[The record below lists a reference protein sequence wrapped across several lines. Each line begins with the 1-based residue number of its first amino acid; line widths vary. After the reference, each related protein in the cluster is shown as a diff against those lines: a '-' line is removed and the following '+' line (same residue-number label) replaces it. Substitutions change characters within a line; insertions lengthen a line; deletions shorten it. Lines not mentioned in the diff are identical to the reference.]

1 MNAKVKLFNFFLLV
15 SISLLLACVD
25 FDPKTLDNLH
35 GKTVYKIGHGGTGF
49 RRWFPFQPLPAN
61 SSASI
66 KSALEQGADG
76 VEVDLQMTN
85 DGKFVL
91 YHDNQLQS
99 LTAKS
104 GCIADYG
111 FSEVVGTN
119 YQVGWPFD
127 WFQNEQIISLDSLV
141 QLLKDQG
148 IFPLLHLDMR
158 TYSACLEL
166 QPNQLFERRFIQR
179 LDAELRRLGVPK
191 EKVLL
196 ISVTKDA
203 LLKAQEINCRFPL
216 SLEVIQE
223 FEADLE
229 WALKHEIKVLTVKPR
244 ILDLDKV
251 RLAHEKGIEV
261 ITFGAKSKSGNA
273 KLLRLNPD
281 YIQTDNLKAL
291 TKLLEN

>member
-1 MNAKVKLFNFFLLV
+1 MNAKIKLFNLFMLLG
-15 SISLLLACVD
+15 ISLLVACVD

-35 GKTVYKIGHGGTGF
+35 GKTVYKIGHGGLGF
-49 RRWFPFQPLPAN
+49 RRWFPFQALPAN
-61 SSASI
+61 SYASLQA
-66 KSALEQGADG
+66 ALKQGADG
-76 VEVDLQMTN
+76 VEVDLQMTK

-104 GCIADYG
+104 GCIADYTL
-111 FSEVVGTN
+111 SELIGTK

-127 WFQNEQIISLDSLV
+127 WFQNEQIISLDSLI
-141 QLLKDQG
+141 QLLKNQG
-148 IFPLLHLDMR
+148 SFPLLHLDMR

-166 QPNQLFERRFIQR
+166 MPNQDFERRFIKR
-179 LDAELRRLGVPK
+179 LDAELKRLGVPK

-203 LLKAQEINCRFPL
+203 LLKAQEIKSPFPL
-216 SLEVIQE
+216 SLEVIQD
-223 FEADLE
+223 FDKDLK
-229 WALKHEIKVLTVKPR
+229 WALKHKVKTLTVKPR
-244 ILDLDKV
+244 ILSVEKV
-251 RLAHEKGIEV
+251 KMAHEKGVEV

-273 KLLRLNPD
+273 KLLRLSPD

-291 TKLLEN
+291 TQLLEN